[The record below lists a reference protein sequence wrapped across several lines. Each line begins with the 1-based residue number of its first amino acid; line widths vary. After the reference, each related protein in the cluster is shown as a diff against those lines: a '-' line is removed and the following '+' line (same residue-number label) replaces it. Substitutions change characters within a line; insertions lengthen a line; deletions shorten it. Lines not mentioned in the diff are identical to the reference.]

1 MPQIT
6 AIKNFIVEVGKVAG
20 AFAAAVG
27 LVFLVFPNLIPWTSL
42 RADISETSIE
52 HNATVEGIMNRA
64 YLNPER
70 PEDAPLSV
78 IERPPSYGPDT
89 VGNVIS
95 YKLEMEGFARKTVRV
110 YWSVQ
115 EESGQRIAE
124 EGLHD
129 QIGWPSNLFKA
140 EHRVDVV
147 SGDAF
152 VPVPDAD
159 GTYFVRIGVWD
170 GEGKRLDIVD
180 TEMFEVE
187 RGRSKPVPLETEA
200 TE

>member
-1 MPQIT
+1 MTKIRDV
-6 AIKNFIVEVGKVAG
+6 IVDFGKVAG
-20 AFAAAVG
+20 AFAAAIG
-27 LVFLVFPNLIPWTSL
+27 LVFLLAPNLIPWTSL

-52 HNATVEGIMNRA
+52 HNATVEGFMNRA

-70 PEDAPLSV
+70 PDDAPLSV
-78 IERPPSYGPDT
+78 IERPPTYEPET

-110 YWSVQ
+110 YWSVY

-124 EGLHD
+124 DGLHD
-129 QIGWPSNLFKA
+129 QIGWPSNLFEAK
-140 EHRVDVV
+140 RRIDVV

-152 VPVPDAD
+152 VPLPNAD
-159 GTYFVRIGVWD
+159 GTYFVKIGVWD

-180 TEMFEVE
+180 TEKFEVAG
-187 RGRSKPVPLETEA
+187 GRSKPVPPETEA
-200 TE
+200 AE